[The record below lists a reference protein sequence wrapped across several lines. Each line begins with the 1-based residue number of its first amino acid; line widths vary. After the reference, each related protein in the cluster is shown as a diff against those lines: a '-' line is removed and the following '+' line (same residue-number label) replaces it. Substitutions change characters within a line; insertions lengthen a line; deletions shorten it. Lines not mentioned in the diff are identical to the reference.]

1 MHTLVIREELY
12 EKNRWIAE
20 SLFKA
25 CEEANTWAI
34 QQMRFSIPIV
44 QTLAEEFLL
53 DIPSKE
59 SNLSS
64 IEFEDLIEV
73 KEISFSYP
81 NTKVLVLNNINFDT
95 MVAEYLLHPEKN
107 SYKLDYLSLDYL
119 NYKMVP
125 IEDLIGSGLHQ
136 KTMAEVPLE
145 DISYYAVED
154 ADVTYQL
161 SAILK
166 ERLKKN
172 NLSKPYNEI
181 ELPLISVL
189 IEIEKNVLRNKS
201 DLVIGIGGGRSVDIA
216 KMIGFNID
224 KSFVSIPTSASHDGI
239 ASPFVSVK
247 GDRPHSLVAT
257 APLGVFVDV
266 DIIKKAP
273 RRLLAS
279 GCGDLIAKITAVRDW
294 QLGRD
299 KTGEYYGRYSAD
311 LALMSAK
318 ILMESSASFSKKGL
332 NVREIVE
339 ALISAGVASCIA
351 GSSRPCSGAEHLFSH
366 AVDKLEPGVGLH
378 GEKCGI
384 GAIMIAKLQ
393 GQDWKKIVKTLKDVG
408 VPTTAKEIG
417 LKPEILTKA
426 LTIAQ
431 SLRPE
436 RYTILKEVSMTEK
449 KAVALAKSTRVL

>member
-1 MHTLVIREELY
+1 MRSHTMELPRKIVVG
-12 EKNRWIAE
+12 EKNISDIGNFLK
-20 SLFKA
+20 SLDDPNSVSLISGNNVKK
-25 CEEANTWAI
+25 
-34 QQMRFSIPIV
+34 IV
-44 QTLAEEFLL
+44 QRKIEKSLSGSKIKYIWHLAKTI
-53 DIPSKE
+53 DRK
-59 SNLSS
+59 
-64 IEFEDLIEV
+64 
-73 KEISFSYP
+73 
-81 NTKVLVLNNINFDT
+81 
-95 MVAEYLLHPEKN
+95 
-107 SYKLDYLSLDYL
+107 SL
-119 NYKMVP
+119 
-125 IEDLIGSGLHQ
+125 
-136 KTMAEVPLE
+136 
-145 DISYYAVED
+145 
-154 ADVTYQL
+154 
-161 SAILK
+161 
-166 ERLKKN
+166 
-172 NLSKPYNEI
+172 NEI
-181 ELPLISVL
+181 ENKVRQS
-189 IEIEKNVLRNKS
+189 KS
-201 DLVIGIGGGRSVDIA
+201 DLVVGIGGGRSVDIA

-224 KSFVSIPTSASHDGI
+224 KPFISIPTSASHDGI

-247 GDRPHSLVAT
+247 GARPHSLVAT

-318 ILMESSASFSKKGL
+318 ILMESSTDFSKKGL
-332 NVREIVE
+332 NAREIVE

-366 AVDKLEPGVGLH
+366 AVDKLEPDVGLH

-384 GAIMIAKLQ
+384 GTIMIAKLQ

-417 LKPEILTKA
+417 LKSGILAKA

-436 RYTILKEVSMTEK
+436 RYTILKEVNMTEK
-449 KAVALAKSTRVL
+449 KAVTLAKSTKVL